1 MPDQKKQN
9 LFVGFLARHRGRI
22 LALAVVVLA
31 VLAVVL
37 VYQSVP
43 NRDRSIAASQ
53 SAGIAVETALV
64 RLRPSLEDR
73 FELKGIVEP
82 TRVVRLSPEVTGAVD
97 FIAPRDADK
106 LRRKALQNTRQ
117 LAAKVLSPDRLEGVD
132 PEVMEILAEYALCK
146 ELATTEAVAID
157 QGDHVSR
164 NQPILYLN
172 ADLLLAAYNK
182 ARAQMEYDLRELNKY
197 RELQAEGGAS
207 VKDVEDRRL
216 TYETSRAGMES
227 ARTNLLRTVVRSP
240 IAGTLN
246 RLMVEKG
253 ELVGPGTASS
263 VVAEIVDQSR
273 LKVAV
278 DVPEADIAYFQ
289 VGQKHR
295 VIEVAGRDI
304 DLAGTVTYISKTAEG
319 AARKTRIEL
328 TLGPEALEVLRPG
341 NIVTVRLVRREMKDV
356 ILAPL
361 QAIIPGNDQKIAYVV
376 SQGRAQRRVL
386 QIDLRTVRGT
396 DVLVR
401 SGLTPGDRLIVKGQ
415 RQCADGQVIREV
427 PMEMTL
433 ESTVE
438 YEVEGEVDPSQLSD
452 VMRRLS
458 QKLTGMENVGDVKIL
473 SPGDAKIPVL
483 LNLEQAGKRGLGPE
497 ELAELLGLETFP
509 EAFAQAGQ
517 VPAWLISRSD
527 RGYEQMPIRHRVI
540 WNDPD
545 QKPVLLWQVASSVGE
560 AQEVPQA
567 APRLIVS
574 ALLQGASRQEVLS
587 GVSEPIAAALKRLGA
602 ATTHLQ
608 ASPDLTHVEATFP
621 EGADEQEI
629 LAAVREALAQMA
641 STRELPAGLE
651 GPVVAGRPGLPTR
664 KLLIAARP
672 GADESAFVDQVAK
685 ALESFRSEKSDL
697 TAGLRFAQIKPRA
710 RQSKAPAVAA
720 DNLANTPEVTD
731 AP

>member
-1 MPDQKKQN
+1 MPDRKKQN
-9 LFVGFLARHRGRI
+9 RIVGFLAGHRGRM
-22 LALAVVVLA
+22 LALGVVLLA

-37 VYQSVP
+37 VYQAVP
-43 NRDRSIAASQ
+43 QRDRSIEASE
-53 SAGIAVETALV
+53 STGIAVETALV

-106 LRRKALQNTRQ
+106 LREEALQNTKQ
-117 LAAKVLSPDRLEGVD
+117 LAAKILGSDRLEGVD
-132 PEVMEILAEYALCK
+132 PAVMEILAEYTLCK

-157 QGDHVSR
+157 QGDPVSR

-172 ADLLLAAYNK
+172 PDLLLAAYNK

-207 VKDVEDRRL
+207 IKDVEDRRL
-216 TYETSRAGMES
+216 IYETSRAGMES
-227 ARTNLLRTVVRSP
+227 TRTNLLRTVVRSP

-246 RLMVEKG
+246 RLMIEKG
-253 ELVGPGTASS
+253 ELVGPGTADP

-289 VGQKHR
+289 IGQKHR
-295 VIEVAGRDI
+295 VVEVAARDV
-304 DLAGTVTYISKTAEG
+304 DLVGTVTYISKTAEG

-341 NIVTVRLVRREMKDV
+341 NIVTVQLVRREMKDV

-361 QAIIPGNDQKIAYVV
+361 QAIIPGNDRKIAYVV
-376 SQGRAQRRVL
+376 SQGRAQRRVID
-386 QIDLRTVRGT
+386 IDLRTVRGT

-415 RQCADGQVIREV
+415 RQCADGQAVREV
-427 PMEMTL
+427 PMELSL

-438 YEVEGEVDPSQLSD
+438 YEVDGEVDPSQLSD

-458 QKLTGMENVGDVKIL
+458 QKLTGMEDVSDVRIL
-473 SPGDAKIPVL
+473 SPGDAKIPVVL
-483 LNLEQAGKRGLGPE
+483 DLQQAKSLGLGPD
-497 ELAELLGLETFP
+497 ELAGILGLDAFP
-509 EAFAQAGQ
+509 ESFTQAGQ

-527 RGYEQMPIRHRVI
+527 RGYLQMPIRHRVI
-540 WNDPD
+540 WNDPK
-545 QKPVLLWQVASSVGE
+545 QSPVLLWQVASSVGE
-560 AQEVPQA
+560 PRKVPQA

-574 ALLQGASRQEVLS
+574 AVLQGASRQEVLRE
-587 GVSEPIAAALKRLGA
+587 VSEPIAAALKQLGA
-602 ATTHLQ
+602 VKTHLQ
-608 ASPDLTHVEATFP
+608 ASPDLTHVEATFL
-621 EGADEQEI
+621 EGAEEEDV
-629 LAAVREALAQMA
+629 LAALRETLAEMA
-641 STRELPAGLE
+641 AARELPAGLE
-651 GPVVAGRPGLPTR
+651 GPVVASRPGLPTR

-672 GADESAFVDQVAK
+672 GADESAFVKQVAR
-685 ALESFRSEKSDL
+685 ALEDFRREKSDL
-697 TAGLRFAQIKPRA
+697 TAGLRFARIKPQAGRG
-710 RQSKAPAVAA
+710 RAPAVAA
-720 DNLANTPEVTD
+720 DPIADTPEVTNV
-731 AP
+731 P